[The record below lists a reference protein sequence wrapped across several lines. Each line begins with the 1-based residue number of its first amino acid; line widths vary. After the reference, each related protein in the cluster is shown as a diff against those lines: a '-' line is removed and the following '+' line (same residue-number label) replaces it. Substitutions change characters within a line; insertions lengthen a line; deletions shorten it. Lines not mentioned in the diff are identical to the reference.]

1 MELSDADTPLVQL
14 AEAGF
19 RPVPARPLLAGRPLI
34 TVTSTLPH

>member
-1 MELSDADTPLVQL
+1 MELSDADTLLVQL

-19 RPVPARPLLAGRPLI
+19 RPGPAQPLLPGLPLI